1 MSTVENQPT
10 PPSSSSPSSP
20 GGQAPTATQA
30 PTVAPSP
37 TGAPGP
43 ADAFVVPPRPD
54 GPSFGRQVSAL
65 VRRNL
70 FHIRRQ
76 PENLADVTIQPV
88 MFVLLFAFVFGGAIA
103 VSSGDYREW
112 LLPGIM
118 AQTMAFSSFVVASGL
133 CNDLNKGI
141 IDRFR
146 TLPIQRASILIARSA
161 SSLIHSSIGV
171 VVMSLTGL
179 IVGWRIHTGLID
191 AILGYL
197 VLVGFGFVMIWIGI
211 VVGSRL
217 KTIEAVNGVM
227 FTTTFPITFLANTFA
242 PPESMPEWLRVFAEW
257 NPLSSVVQAM
267 RELWGNAPAV
277 GPEAA
282 LPLQYPLLSSL
293 LWIVGLTVIIAPIAI
308 KAFDA
313 RTRD

>member
-1 MSTVENQPT
+1 MSTVADPAT
-10 PPSSSSPSSP
+10 TSPEREHFS
-20 GGQAPTATQA
+20 
-30 PTVAPSP
+30 
-37 TGAPGP
+37 
-43 ADAFVVPPRPD
+43 VPVRPD
-54 GPSFGRQVSAL
+54 GPSFGRQISAL

-103 VSSGDYREW
+103 VAGSGNYREW

-146 TLPIQRASILIARSA
+146 TLPIQRSSILIARSA

-179 IVGWRIHTGLID
+179 IVGWRIRSGLLD
-191 AILGYL
+191 ALLGYL
-197 VLVGFGFVMIWIGI
+197 ILLGFGFVMIWIGI

-227 FTTTFPITFLANTFA
+227 FTTTFPITFVANTFA
-242 PPESMPEWLRVFAEW
+242 PPESMPVWLRAIAEW

-277 GPEAA
+277 GPDAA
-282 LPLQYPLLSSL
+282 LPLQHPVLASL
-293 LWIVGLTVIIAPIAI
+293 LWIVGLTVVIAPIAI

>member
-1 MSTVENQPT
+1 MSTVADPT
-10 PPSSSSPSSP
+10 HTSATHERFAMPVRHEGPPLS
-20 GGQAPTATQA
+20 
-30 PTVAPSP
+30 
-37 TGAPGP
+37 
-43 ADAFVVPPRPD
+43 
-54 GPSFGRQVSAL
+54 RQISAL

-103 VSSGDYREW
+103 VAGGVNYREW

-118 AQTMAFSSFVVASGL
+118 AQTMAFSSFVVAAGL

-179 IVGWRIHTGLID
+179 VVGWRIRSGIVD
-191 AILGYL
+191 AVLGYL
-197 VLVGFGFVMIWIGI
+197 ILLGFGFVMIWIGI

-227 FTTTFPITFLANTFA
+227 FTTIFPITFLANTFA
-242 PPESMPEWLRVFAEW
+242 PPESMPSWLRPVAEW
-257 NPLSSVVQAM
+257 NPLASVVQAM

-277 GPEAA
+277 GPDAA
-282 LPLQYPLLSSL
+282 LPLQYPVLASL
-293 LWIVGLTVIIAPIAI
+293 LWIVGLTVIIAPIAV

>member
-1 MSTVENQPT
+1 MS
-10 PPSSSSPSSP
+10 
-20 GGQAPTATQA
+20 AIADPTAG
-30 PTVAPSP
+30 PS
-37 TGAPGP
+37 TAEHFAVP
-43 ADAFVVPPRPD
+43 ARPD
-54 GPSFGRQVSAL
+54 GPSFGRQISAL
-65 VRRNL
+65 TRRNL

-103 VSSGDYREW
+103 VAGGNYREW

-146 TLPIQRASILIARSA
+146 SLPIKRASILIARSA

-179 IVGWRIHTGLID
+179 IVGWRIHSGVLD
-191 AILGYL
+191 AVLGYL
-197 VLVGFGFVMIWIGI
+197 ILLGFGFVMIWVGI

-227 FTTTFPITFLANTFA
+227 FTTTFPITFVANTFA
-242 PPESMPEWLRVFAEW
+242 PPESMPTWLRAIAEW
-257 NPLSSVVQAM
+257 NPLSAVVQAM
-267 RELWGNAPAV
+267 RQLWGNAPAV
-277 GPEAA
+277 GPDAA
-282 LPLQYPLLSSL
+282 LPLQYPVLASV
-293 LWIVGLTVIIAPIAI
+293 LWIVGLTAVIAPIAI
-308 KAFDA
+308 RAFDV

>member
-1 MSTVENQPT
+1 MSTVADPT
-10 PPSSSSPSSP
+10 HTSATHERFAMPVRHEGPPLS
-20 GGQAPTATQA
+20 
-30 PTVAPSP
+30 
-37 TGAPGP
+37 
-43 ADAFVVPPRPD
+43 
-54 GPSFGRQVSAL
+54 RQISAL

-103 VSSGDYREW
+103 VAGGVNYREW

-118 AQTMAFSSFVVASGL
+118 AQTMAFSSFVVAAGL

-146 TLPIQRASILIARSA
+146 TLPIQRASILTARSA

-179 IVGWRIHTGLID
+179 VVGWRIRSGIVD
-191 AILGYL
+191 AVLGYL
-197 VLVGFGFVMIWIGI
+197 ILLGFGFVMIWIGI

-227 FTTTFPITFLANTFA
+227 FTTIFPITFLANTFA
-242 PPESMPEWLRVFAEW
+242 PPESMPSWLRPVAEW
-257 NPLSSVVQAM
+257 NPLASVVQAM

-277 GPEAA
+277 GPDAA
-282 LPLQYPLLSSL
+282 LPLQHPVLASL
-293 LWIVGLTVIIAPIAI
+293 LWIVGLTVIIAPIAV

>member
-1 MSTVENQPT
+1 MSTVADPT
-10 PPSSSSPSSP
+10 HTS
-20 GGQAPTATQA
+20 ATHERFAMPT
-30 PTVAPSP
+30 
-37 TGAPGP
+37 
-43 ADAFVVPPRPD
+43 RPE
-54 GPSFGRQVSAL
+54 GPSLGRQISAL

-88 MFVLLFAFVFGGAIA
+88 MFVLLFAYVFGGAIA
-103 VSSGDYREW
+103 VAGGVNYREW

-179 IVGWRIHTGLID
+179 VVGWRIRSGIVD
-191 AILGYL
+191 AVLGYL
-197 VLVGFGFVMIWIGI
+197 ILLGFGFVMIWIGI

-217 KTIEAVNGVM
+217 KTIESVNGVM
-227 FTTTFPITFLANTFA
+227 FTTIFPITFLANTFA
-242 PPESMPEWLRVFAEW
+242 PPESMPSWLRPVAEW
-257 NPLSSVVQAM
+257 NPLASVVQAM

-277 GPEAA
+277 GPDAA
-282 LPLQYPLLSSL
+282 LPLQHPVLASL
-293 LWIVGLTVIIAPIAI
+293 LWIVGLTVIIAPIAV

>member
-1 MSTVENQPT
+1 MSTVADPAT
-10 PPSSSSPSSP
+10 TSPEREHFS
-20 GGQAPTATQA
+20 
-30 PTVAPSP
+30 
-37 TGAPGP
+37 
-43 ADAFVVPPRPD
+43 VPVRPD
-54 GPSFGRQVSAL
+54 GPSFGRQISAL

-103 VSSGDYREW
+103 VAGSGDYREW

-146 TLPIQRASILIARSA
+146 TLPIQRSSILIARSA

-179 IVGWRIHTGLID
+179 IVGWRIRSGLLD
-191 AILGYL
+191 ALLGYL
-197 VLVGFGFVMIWIGI
+197 ILLGFGFVMIWIGI

-227 FTTTFPITFLANTFA
+227 FTTTFPITFVANTFA
-242 PPESMPEWLRVFAEW
+242 PPESMPVWLRAIAEW

-277 GPEAA
+277 GPDAA
-282 LPLQYPLLSSL
+282 LPLQHPVLASL
-293 LWIVGLTVIIAPIAI
+293 LWIVGLTVVIAPIAI

>member
-1 MSTVENQPT
+1 MSTAAGRAPVETTHERFAIP
-10 PPSSSSPSSP
+10 
-20 GGQAPTATQA
+20 
-30 PTVAPSP
+30 V
-37 TGAPGP
+37 
-43 ADAFVVPPRPD
+43 RPE
-54 GPSFGRQVSAL
+54 GPSFGRQVSTL

-103 VSSGDYREW
+103 VAGGVDYREW

-179 IVGWRIHTGLID
+179 VVGWRIRSGIID
-191 AILGYL
+191 ALLGYL
-197 VLVGFGFVMIWIGI
+197 ILLGFGFVMIWIGI

-227 FTTTFPITFLANTFA
+227 FTTTFPITFVANTFA
-242 PPESMPEWLRVFAEW
+242 PPESMPDWLRVIAEW
-257 NPLSSVVQAM
+257 NPISSVVQAM

-277 GPEAA
+277 GSDAA
-282 LPLQYPLLSSL
+282 LPLQHPVLASL
-293 LWIVGLTVIIAPIAI
+293 LWIVGLTVVIAPIAV

>member
-1 MSTVENQPT
+1 MSTVADPT
-10 PPSSSSPSSP
+10 HTSATHERFAMPVRHEGPPLS
-20 GGQAPTATQA
+20 
-30 PTVAPSP
+30 
-37 TGAPGP
+37 
-43 ADAFVVPPRPD
+43 
-54 GPSFGRQVSAL
+54 RQISAL

-103 VSSGDYREW
+103 VAGGVNYREW

-118 AQTMAFSSFVVASGL
+118 AQTMAFSSFVVAAGL

-179 IVGWRIHTGLID
+179 VVGWRIRSGIVD
-191 AILGYL
+191 AVLGYL
-197 VLVGFGFVMIWIGI
+197 ILLGFGFVMIWIGI

-227 FTTTFPITFLANTFA
+227 FTTIFPITFLANTFA
-242 PPESMPEWLRVFAEW
+242 PPESMPSWLRPVAEW
-257 NPLSSVVQAM
+257 NPLASVVQAM

-277 GPEAA
+277 GPDAA
-282 LPLQYPLLSSL
+282 LPLQHPVLASL
-293 LWIVGLTVIIAPIAI
+293 LWIVGLTVIIAPIAV

>member
-1 MSTVENQPT
+1 MSTV
-10 PPSSSSPSSP
+10 
-20 GGQAPTATQA
+20 AD
-30 PTVAPSP
+30 
-37 TGAPGP
+37 P
-43 ADAFVVPPRPD
+43 AVGTTSADGFVVPARPD

-88 MFVLLFAFVFGGAIA
+88 MFVLLFAYVFGGAIA
-103 VSSGDYREW
+103 VAGSGNYREW

-179 IVGWRIHTGLID
+179 IVGWRIRSGIID
-191 AILGYL
+191 ALLGYL
-197 VLVGFGFVMIWIGI
+197 ILLGFGFVMIWIGI

-227 FTTTFPITFLANTFA
+227 FTTTFPITFVANTFA
-242 PPESMPEWLRVFAEW
+242 PPESMPVWLRAIAEW

-277 GPEAA
+277 GPDAA
-282 LPLQYPLLSSL
+282 LPLQHPVLASL
-293 LWIVGLTVIIAPIAI
+293 LWIVGLTVVIAPIAI

>member
-1 MSTVENQPT
+1 MSAVTGNPPVETTHEHFDVPQRTSGPT
-10 PPSSSSPSSP
+10 
-20 GGQAPTATQA
+20 
-30 PTVAPSP
+30 
-37 TGAPGP
+37 
-43 ADAFVVPPRPD
+43 
-54 GPSFGRQVSAL
+54 FGRQISAL
-65 VRRNL
+65 TRRNL

-76 PENLADVTIQPV
+76 PENLTDVTIQPV

-103 VSSGDYREW
+103 VSSGNYREW

-118 AQTMAFSSFVVASGL
+118 AQTMAFSSMIVASGL

-146 TLPIQRASILIARSA
+146 TLPIRRASILIARST

-171 VVMSLTGL
+171 VVMSVTGL
-179 IVGWRIHTGLID
+179 IVGWRIRGGLLD
-191 AILGYL
+191 AALGYVIL
-197 VLVGFGFVMIWIGI
+197 LGFGFVMIWIGI

-217 KTIEAVNGVM
+217 KTIEAVNGAM
-227 FTTTFPITFLANTFA
+227 FVTIFPITFVANSFA
-242 PPESMPEWLRVFAEW
+242 PPESMPDWLRMIAEW

-267 RELWGNAPAV
+267 RQLWGNAPAV
-277 GPEAA
+277 GPDAA
-282 LPLQYPLLSSL
+282 FPLQHPEIASL
-293 LWIVGLTVIIAPIAI
+293 LWIVGLTLAIAPMAL

>member
-1 MSTVENQPT
+1 MSTAAGNTPVE
-10 PPSSSSPSSP
+10 
-20 GGQAPTATQA
+20 ATHERFEV
-30 PTVAPSP
+30 PER
-37 TGAPGP
+37 P
-43 ADAFVVPPRPD
+43 A
-54 GPSFGRQVSAL
+54 GPSFGRQVSSL

-103 VSSGDYREW
+103 VAGGNYREW

-118 AQTMAFSSFVVASGL
+118 AQTMAFSSFVVAAGL

-161 SSLIHSSIGV
+161 SSIIHSSIGV

-179 IVGWRIHTGLID
+179 VVGWRIRGGFVD
-191 AILGYL
+191 AVLGYL
-197 VLVGFGFVMIWIGI
+197 ILLGFGFVMIWIGI

-242 PPESMPEWLRVFAEW
+242 PPETMPSWLRAIAEW

-267 RELWGNAPAV
+267 RQLWGNAPAV
-277 GPEAA
+277 GPDAA
-282 LPLQYPLLSSL
+282 FPLQHPVAASL
-293 LWIVGLTVIIAPIAI
+293 LWIVGLTVVIAPIAI
-308 KAFDA
+308 MAFDA

>member
-1 MSTVENQPT
+1 MSTAADPST
-10 PPSSSSPSSP
+10 PSSSSSS
-20 GGQAPTATQA
+20 GDFL
-30 PTVAPSP
+30 V
-37 TGAPGP
+37 P
-43 ADAFVVPPRPD
+43 ARPD

-70 FHIRRQ
+70 LHIRRQ

-103 VSSGDYREW
+103 VAGGNYREW

-179 IVGWRIHTGLID
+179 LVGWRIRSGIVD
-191 AILGYL
+191 ALLGYL
-197 VLVGFGFVMIWIGI
+197 VLLGFGFVMIWIGI

-217 KTIEAVNGVM
+217 KTIESVNGVM

-242 PPESMPEWLRVFAEW
+242 PPESMPSWLRGFAEW

-267 RELWGNAPAV
+267 RQLWGNAPPV

-282 LPLQYPLLSSL
+282 LPLQYPLASSL
-293 LWIVGLTVIIAPIAI
+293 LWIVGLTVVIAPIAI

>member
-1 MSTVENQPT
+1 MSTVADPAT
-10 PPSSSSPSSP
+10 TSPERERFS
-20 GGQAPTATQA
+20 
-30 PTVAPSP
+30 
-37 TGAPGP
+37 
-43 ADAFVVPPRPD
+43 VPVRPD
-54 GPSFGRQVSAL
+54 GPSFGRQISAL

-103 VSSGDYREW
+103 VAGSGNYREW

-146 TLPIQRASILIARSA
+146 TLPIQRSSILIARSA

-179 IVGWRIHTGLID
+179 IVGWRIRSGIID
-191 AILGYL
+191 ALLGYL
-197 VLVGFGFVMIWIGI
+197 ILLGFGFVMIWIGI

-227 FTTTFPITFLANTFA
+227 FTTTFPITFVANTFA
-242 PPESMPEWLRVFAEW
+242 PPESMPVWLRAIAEW

-277 GPEAA
+277 GPDAA
-282 LPLQYPLLSSL
+282 LPLQHPVLASL
-293 LWIVGLTVIIAPIAI
+293 LWIVGLTVVIAPIAI

>member
-1 MSTVENQPT
+1 MSTVADPT
-10 PPSSSSPSSP
+10 HTS
-20 GGQAPTATQA
+20 ATHERFA
-30 PTVAPSP
+30 M
-37 TGAPGP
+37 P
-43 ADAFVVPPRPD
+43 ARPE
-54 GPSFGRQVSAL
+54 GPSLGRQISAL

-88 MFVLLFAFVFGGAIA
+88 MFVLLFAYVFGGAIA
-103 VSSGDYREW
+103 VAGGVNYREW

-179 IVGWRIHTGLID
+179 VVGWRIRSGIVD
-191 AILGYL
+191 AVLGYL
-197 VLVGFGFVMIWIGI
+197 ILLGFGFVMIWIGI

-217 KTIEAVNGVM
+217 KTIESVNGVM
-227 FTTTFPITFLANTFA
+227 FTTIFPITFLANTFA
-242 PPESMPEWLRVFAEW
+242 PPESMPPWLRPVAEW
-257 NPLSSVVQAM
+257 NPLASVVQAM

-277 GPEAA
+277 GPDAA
-282 LPLQYPLLSSL
+282 LPLQYPVLASV
-293 LWIVGLTVIIAPIAI
+293 LWIVGLTVVIAPIAV

>member
-1 MSTVENQPT
+1 MSTVADPAHT
-10 PPSSSSPSSP
+10 S
-20 GGQAPTATQA
+20 ATHERFA
-30 PTVAPSP
+30 MP
-37 TGAPGP
+37 
-43 ADAFVVPPRPD
+43 DRPD
-54 GPSFGRQVSAL
+54 GPPLSRQISAL

-88 MFVLLFAFVFGGAIA
+88 MFVLLFAYVFGGAIA
-103 VSSGDYREW
+103 VAGGVNYREW

-146 TLPIQRASILIARSA
+146 SLPIQRASILIARSA

-179 IVGWRIHTGLID
+179 IVGWRIRSGLVD
-191 AILGYL
+191 AVLGYL
-197 VLVGFGFVMIWIGI
+197 ILLGFGFVMIWIGI

-217 KTIEAVNGVM
+217 KTIESVNGVM
-227 FTTTFPITFLANTFA
+227 FTTIFPITFLANTFA
-242 PPESMPEWLRVFAEW
+242 PPESMPVWLRPVAEW
-257 NPLSSVVQAM
+257 NPLASVVQAM

-277 GPEAA
+277 GPDAA
-282 LPLQYPLLSSL
+282 LPLQHPVLASL
-293 LWIVGLTVIIAPIAI
+293 LWIVGLTVIIAPIAV

>member
-1 MSTVENQPT
+1 MSVVSGPG
-10 PPSSSSPSSP
+10 P
-20 GGQAPTATQA
+20 GGAAA
-30 PTVAPSP
+30 
-37 TGAPGP
+37 GP
-43 ADAFVVPPRPD
+43 FSVPARPD
-54 GPSFGRQVSAL
+54 GPSLGRQISAL

-103 VSSGDYREW
+103 VSSGNYREW

-118 AQTMAFSSFVVASGL
+118 AQTMAFSSFIVASGL

-179 IVGWRIHTGLID
+179 LVGWRIHSGVID
-191 AILGYL
+191 ALLGYL
-197 VLVGFGFVMIWIGI
+197 VLLGFGFVMIWIGI

-242 PPESMPEWLRVFAEW
+242 PPESMPTWLRVFAEW

-267 RELWGNAPAV
+267 RQLWGNAPAV
-277 GPEAA
+277 GPDAA
-282 LPLQYPLLSSL
+282 LPLQYPLLSSV
-293 LWIVGLTVIIAPIAI
+293 LWIVGLTVVIAPIAI

>member
-1 MSTVENQPT
+1 MSTV
-10 PPSSSSPSSP
+10 
-20 GGQAPTATQA
+20 AD
-30 PTVAPSP
+30 
-37 TGAPGP
+37 P
-43 ADAFVVPPRPD
+43 AVGTTSADGFVVPARPD

-88 MFVLLFAFVFGGAIA
+88 MFVLLFAYVFGGAIA
-103 VSSGDYREW
+103 VAGSGNYREW

-179 IVGWRIHTGLID
+179 IVGWRIRSGIID
-191 AILGYL
+191 ALLGYL
-197 VLVGFGFVMIWIGI
+197 ILLGFGFVMIWIGI

-227 FTTTFPITFLANTFA
+227 FTTTFPITFVANTFA
-242 PPESMPEWLRVFAEW
+242 PPESMPVWLRAIAEW

-267 RELWGNAPAV
+267 RELWRNAPAV
-277 GPEAA
+277 GPDAA
-282 LPLQYPLLSSL
+282 LPLQHPVLASL
-293 LWIVGLTVIIAPIAI
+293 LWIVGLTVVIAPIAI

>member
-1 MSTVENQPT
+1 MSTAAPAG
-10 PPSSSSPSSP
+10 PSAGPS
-20 GGQAPTATQA
+20 T
-30 PTVAPSP
+30 
-37 TGAPGP
+37 
-43 ADAFVVPPRPD
+43 

-70 FHIRRQ
+70 LHIRRQ
-76 PENLADVTIQPV
+76 PENLTDVTIQPV
-88 MFVLLFAFVFGGAIA
+88 MFVLLFAFVFGGAISVA
-103 VSSGDYREW
+103 GGDYREW

-179 IVGWRIHTGLID
+179 VAGWRIRSGLLD
-191 AILGYL
+191 AVLGYL
-197 VLVGFGFVMIWIGI
+197 ILLGFGFVMIWIGI

-217 KTIEAVNGVM
+217 KTIEAVNGAM
-227 FTTTFPITFLANTFA
+227 FTTIFPITFLANTFA

-257 NPLSSVVQAM
+257 NPISSVVQAM
-267 RELWGNAPAV
+267 RQLWGNAPPV
-277 GPEAA
+277 GQDAA
-282 LPLQYPLLSSL
+282 LPLQHPVLASL
-293 LWIVGLTVIIAPIAI
+293 LWIVGLTVLIAPIAV

>member
-1 MSTVENQPT
+1 MSTAAD
-10 PPSSSSPSSP
+10 S
-20 GGQAPTATQA
+20 APTAGNIPIETEHDRFEV
-30 PTVAPSP
+30 PDR
-37 TGAPGP
+37 P
-43 ADAFVVPPRPD
+43 A
-54 GPSFGRQVSAL
+54 GPSFGRQVSTL

-103 VSSGDYREW
+103 VAGGNYREW

-118 AQTMAFSSFVVASGL
+118 AQTMAFSSFVVAAGL

-161 SSLIHSSIGV
+161 SSIIHSSIGV

-179 IVGWRIHTGLID
+179 IVGWRIRSGFLD

-197 VLVGFGFVMIWIGI
+197 ILLGFGFVMIWIGI

-242 PPESMPEWLRVFAEW
+242 PPESMPTWLRMFAEW

-277 GPEAA
+277 GPDAA
-282 LPLQYPLLSSL
+282 LPLQHPVIASL
-293 LWIVGLTVIIAPIAI
+293 LWIVGLTLVIAPIAI
-308 KAFDA
+308 KAFDV

>member
-1 MSTVENQPT
+1 MSTVVD
-10 PPSSSSPSSP
+10 
-20 GGQAPTATQA
+20 PTADASA
-30 PTVAPSP
+30 PRAFSV
-37 TGAPGP
+37 P
-43 ADAFVVPPRPD
+43 ARPD

-118 AQTMAFSSFVVASGL
+118 AQTMAFSSFIVASGL

-146 TLPIQRASILIARSA
+146 TLPIQRSSILIARSA

-179 IVGWRIHTGLID
+179 LVGWRIHTGIID
-191 AILGYL
+191 ALLGYL

-242 PPESMPEWLRVFAEW
+242 PPESMPTWLRAFAEW

-267 RELWGNAPAV
+267 RQLWGNAPAV
-277 GPEAA
+277 GPDAA
-282 LPLQYPLLSSL
+282 LPLQHPLAASL
-293 LWIVGLTVIIAPIAI
+293 IWIVGLTVIIAPIAI

>member
-1 MSTVENQPT
+1 MSTVADPAT
-10 PPSSSSPSSP
+10 TSPEREHFS
-20 GGQAPTATQA
+20 
-30 PTVAPSP
+30 
-37 TGAPGP
+37 
-43 ADAFVVPPRPD
+43 VPVRPD
-54 GPSFGRQVSAL
+54 GPSFGRQISAL

-103 VSSGDYREW
+103 VAGSGDYREW

-146 TLPIQRASILIARSA
+146 TLPIQRSSILIARSA
-161 SSLIHSSIGV
+161 SSLIHSSVGV

-179 IVGWRIHTGLID
+179 IVGWRIRSGLLD
-191 AILGYL
+191 ALLGYL
-197 VLVGFGFVMIWIGI
+197 ILLGFGFVMIWIGI

-227 FTTTFPITFLANTFA
+227 FTTTFPITFVANTFA
-242 PPESMPEWLRVFAEW
+242 PPESMPVWLRAIAEW

-277 GPEAA
+277 GPDAA
-282 LPLQYPLLSSL
+282 LPLQHPVLASL
-293 LWIVGLTVIIAPIAI
+293 LWIVGLTVVIAPIAI

>member
-1 MSTVENQPT
+1 MSTAADSNSSSSSS
-10 PPSSSSPSSP
+10 SSSSPSS
-20 GGQAPTATQA
+20 
-30 PTVAPSP
+30 
-37 TGAPGP
+37 TGTFAVP
-43 ADAFVVPPRPD
+43 ARPD
-54 GPSFGRQVSAL
+54 GPTFGRQVSAL

-70 FHIRRQ
+70 LHIRRQ
-76 PENLADVTIQPV
+76 PENLADVTFQPV
-88 MFVLLFAFVFGGAIA
+88 MFVLLFAYVFGGAIA
-103 VSSGDYREW
+103 VAGGNYREW

-118 AQTMAFSSFVVASGL
+118 AQTMAFSSFVVAAGL

-179 IVGWRIHTGLID
+179 IVGWRIRTGLVD
-191 AILGYL
+191 AVLGYL
-197 VLVGFGFVMIWIGI
+197 ILLGFGFVMIWIGI

-242 PPESMPEWLRVFAEW
+242 PPESMPTWLRLFAEW

-277 GPEAA
+277 GPDAA
-282 LPLQYPLLSSL
+282 LPLQHPVIASL
-293 LWIVGLTVIIAPIAI
+293 IWIVGLTVLIAPIAI

>member
-1 MSTVENQPT
+1 MSTAAGNTPVE
-10 PPSSSSPSSP
+10 
-20 GGQAPTATQA
+20 ATHERFEV
-30 PTVAPSP
+30 PER
-37 TGAPGP
+37 P
-43 ADAFVVPPRPD
+43 A
-54 GPSFGRQVSAL
+54 GPSFGRQVSSL

-103 VSSGDYREW
+103 VAGGNYREW

-118 AQTMAFSSFVVASGL
+118 AQTMAFSSFVVAAGL

-161 SSLIHSSIGV
+161 SSIIHSSIGV

-179 IVGWRIHTGLID
+179 VVGWRIRGGFVD
-191 AILGYL
+191 AVLGYL
-197 VLVGFGFVMIWIGI
+197 ILLGFGFVMIWIGI

-242 PPESMPEWLRVFAEW
+242 PPETMPSWLRVIAEW

-267 RELWGNAPAV
+267 RQLWGNAPAV
-277 GPEAA
+277 GPDAA
-282 LPLQYPLLSSL
+282 FPLQHPVAASL
-293 LWIVGLTVIIAPIAI
+293 LWIVGLTVVIAPIAI
-308 KAFDA
+308 MAFDA

>member
-1 MSTVENQPT
+1 MSTVADPT
-10 PPSSSSPSSP
+10 HTS
-20 GGQAPTATQA
+20 ATHERFA
-30 PTVAPSP
+30 MPV
-37 TGAPGP
+37 
-43 ADAFVVPPRPD
+43 RPD
-54 GPSFGRQVSAL
+54 GPTFGRQISAL

-88 MFVLLFAFVFGGAIA
+88 MFVLLFAYVFGGAIA
-103 VSSGDYREW
+103 VAGGVSYREW

-118 AQTMAFSSFVVASGL
+118 AQTMAFSSFVVAAGL

-179 IVGWRIHTGLID
+179 IVGWRIRSGILD
-191 AILGYL
+191 ALLGYL
-197 VLVGFGFVMIWIGI
+197 ILLGFGFVMIWIGI

-227 FTTTFPITFLANTFA
+227 FTTTFPITFVANTFA
-242 PPESMPEWLRVFAEW
+242 PPESMPDWLRVIAEW
-257 NPLSSVVQAM
+257 NPISSVVQAM
-267 RELWGNAPAV
+267 RQLWGNAPAV

-282 LPLQYPLLSSL
+282 LPLQYPVLASL
-293 LWIVGLTVIIAPIAI
+293 LWIVGLTVVIAPIAV

>member
-1 MSTVENQPT
+1 MSTAAPAGPSAGPPT
-10 PPSSSSPSSP
+10 
-20 GGQAPTATQA
+20 
-30 PTVAPSP
+30 
-37 TGAPGP
+37 
-43 ADAFVVPPRPD
+43 

-70 FHIRRQ
+70 LHIRRQ
-76 PENLADVTIQPV
+76 PENLTDVTIQPV
-88 MFVLLFAFVFGGAIA
+88 MFVLLFAFVFGGAISVA
-103 VSSGDYREW
+103 GGDYREW

-179 IVGWRIHTGLID
+179 VAGWRIRSGLLD
-191 AILGYL
+191 AVLGYL
-197 VLVGFGFVMIWIGI
+197 ILLGFGFVMIWIGI

-217 KTIEAVNGVM
+217 KTIEAVNGAM
-227 FTTTFPITFLANTFA
+227 FTTIFPITFLANTFA

-257 NPLSSVVQAM
+257 NPISSVVQAM
-267 RELWGNAPAV
+267 RQLWGNAPPV
-277 GPEAA
+277 GQDAA
-282 LPLQYPLLSSL
+282 LPLQHPVLASL
-293 LWIVGLTVIIAPIAI
+293 LWIVGLTVLIAPVAV

>member
-1 MSTVENQPT
+1 MSTVADPAHT
-10 PPSSSSPSSP
+10 S
-20 GGQAPTATQA
+20 ATHERFEM
-30 PTVAPSP
+30 P
-37 TGAPGP
+37 
-43 ADAFVVPPRPD
+43 DRPD
-54 GPSFGRQVSAL
+54 GPPLSRQISAL

-88 MFVLLFAFVFGGAIA
+88 MFVLLFAYVFGGAIA
-103 VSSGDYREW
+103 VAGGVDYREW

-146 TLPIQRASILIARSA
+146 SLPIQRASILIARSA

-179 IVGWRIHTGLID
+179 IVGWRIRSGLVD
-191 AILGYL
+191 AVLGYL
-197 VLVGFGFVMIWIGI
+197 ILLGFGFVMIWIGI

-217 KTIEAVNGVM
+217 KTIESVNGVM
-227 FTTTFPITFLANTFA
+227 FTTIFPITFLANTFA
-242 PPESMPEWLRVFAEW
+242 PPESMPVWLRPVAEW
-257 NPLSSVVQAM
+257 NPLASVVQAM

-277 GPEAA
+277 GPDAA
-282 LPLQYPLLSSL
+282 LPLQHPVLASL
-293 LWIVGLTVIIAPIAI
+293 LWIVGLTVIIAPIAV

>member
-1 MSTVENQPT
+1 MSTPADPSTPT
-10 PPSSSSPSSP
+10 SSSGTS
-20 GGQAPTATQA
+20 
-30 PTVAPSP
+30 SP
-37 TGAPGP
+37 TGT
-43 ADAFVVPPRPD
+43 FVVPARPD

-70 FHIRRQ
+70 LHIRRQ

-103 VSSGDYREW
+103 VAGGNYREW

-179 IVGWRIHTGLID
+179 LVGWRIRSGLID
-191 AILGYL
+191 AVLGYVIL
-197 VLVGFGFVMIWIGI
+197 LGFGFVMIWIGI

-242 PPESMPEWLRVFAEW
+242 PPESMPTWLRAFAEW

-267 RELWGNAPAV
+267 RQLWGNAPAV
-277 GPEAA
+277 GPDAA
-282 LPLQYPLLSSL
+282 LPLQHPVLSSV
-293 LWIVGLTVIIAPIAI
+293 LWIVGLTLVIAPIAI

>member
-1 MSTVENQPT
+1 
-10 PPSSSSPSSP
+10 
-20 GGQAPTATQA
+20 
-30 PTVAPSP
+30 
-37 TGAPGP
+37 
-43 ADAFVVPPRPD
+43 
-54 GPSFGRQVSAL
+54 
-65 VRRNL
+65 
-70 FHIRRQ
+70 
-76 PENLADVTIQPV
+76 ADVTIQPV

-103 VSSGDYREW
+103 VAGEVDYREW

-146 TLPIQRASILIARSA
+146 TLPIRRSSILIARSA

-179 IVGWRIHTGLID
+179 IVGWRIRSGIID
-191 AILGYL
+191 ALLGYL
-197 VLVGFGFVMIWIGI
+197 ILLGFGFVMIWIGI

-227 FTTTFPITFLANTFA
+227 FTTTFPLTFVALACA
-242 PPESMPEWLRVFAEW
+242 APESVPVWLRAIAEW

-277 GPEAA
+277 GPDAA
-282 LPLQYPLLSSL
+282 LPLQHPVLASL
-293 LWIVGLTVIIAPIAI
+293 LWIVGLTAVIAPIAI

>member
-1 MSTVENQPT
+1 MSTAADP
-10 PPSSSSPSSP
+10 
-20 GGQAPTATQA
+20 APAATTSGHF
-30 PTVAPSP
+30 TVP
-37 TGAPGP
+37 
-43 ADAFVVPPRPD
+43 VRPD
-54 GPSFGRQVSAL
+54 GPSLARQISAL
-65 VRRNL
+65 VRRNPL
-70 FHIRRQ
+70 HIRRQ

-103 VSSGDYREW
+103 VAGGNYREW

-146 TLPIQRASILIARSA
+146 TLPIQRASILVARSA

-179 IVGWRIHTGLID
+179 MVGWRIRSGIVD
-191 AILGYL
+191 ALLGYL
-197 VLVGFGFVMIWIGI
+197 ILLGFGFVMIWIGI

-227 FTTTFPITFLANTFA
+227 FTTTFPITFVANTFA
-242 PPESMPEWLRVFAEW
+242 PPESMPTWLRTIAEW

-267 RELWGNAPAV
+267 RQLWGNAPAV
-277 GPEAA
+277 GPDAA
-282 LPLQYPLLSSL
+282 LPLQHPVAASL
-293 LWIVGLTVIIAPIAI
+293 LWIVGLTVIIAPIAV

>member
-1 MSTVENQPT
+1 MSTV
-10 PPSSSSPSSP
+10 SD
-20 GGQAPTATQA
+20 PTAGG
-30 PTVAPSP
+30 TVSKPFSV
-37 TGAPGP
+37 P
-43 ADAFVVPPRPD
+43 ARPD
-54 GPSFGRQVSAL
+54 GPTLGRQISAL

-103 VSSGDYREW
+103 VSSGNYREW

-179 IVGWRIHTGLID
+179 IVGWRIHSGIID
-191 AILGYL
+191 ALLGYL

-242 PPESMPEWLRVFAEW
+242 PPESMPTWLRVFAEW

-267 RELWGNAPAV
+267 RQLWGNAPAV
-277 GPEAA
+277 GPDAA
-282 LPLQYPLLSSL
+282 LPLQYPLLASL

-308 KAFDA
+308 KAFDV

>member
-1 MSTVENQPT
+1 MSTAADPSAPPAQP
-10 PPSSSSPSSP
+10 
-20 GGQAPTATQA
+20 APF
-30 PTVAPSP
+30 SM
-37 TGAPGP
+37 P
-43 ADAFVVPPRPD
+43 ARPD

-70 FHIRRQ
+70 LHIRRQ

-103 VSSGDYREW
+103 VAGGNYREW

-179 IVGWRIHTGLID
+179 IVGWRIRTGVID
-191 AILGYL
+191 ALLGYL
-197 VLVGFGFVMIWIGI
+197 VLLGFGFVMIWIGI

-242 PPESMPEWLRVFAEW
+242 PPESMPPWLRVFAEW

-267 RELWGNAPAV
+267 RQLWGNAPPV
-277 GPEAA
+277 GPDAA
-282 LPLQYPLLSSL
+282 LPLQYPLASSL
-293 LWIVGLTVIIAPIAI
+293 LWIVGLTVVIAPIAI

>member
-1 MSTVENQPT
+1 MSTAADP
-10 PPSSSSPSSP
+10 
-20 GGQAPTATQA
+20 APAATTSGHF
-30 PTVAPSP
+30 TVP
-37 TGAPGP
+37 
-43 ADAFVVPPRPD
+43 VRPD
-54 GPSFGRQVSAL
+54 GPSLARQISAL

-70 FHIRRQ
+70 LHIRRQ

-103 VSSGDYREW
+103 VAGGNYREW

-146 TLPIQRASILIARSA
+146 TLPIQRASILVARSA

-179 IVGWRIHTGLID
+179 MVGWRIRSGIVD
-191 AILGYL
+191 ALLGYL
-197 VLVGFGFVMIWIGI
+197 ILLGFGFVMIWIGI

-227 FTTTFPITFLANTFA
+227 FTTTFPITFVANTFA
-242 PPESMPEWLRVFAEW
+242 PPESMPTWLRTIAEW

-267 RELWGNAPAV
+267 RQLWGNAPAV
-277 GPEAA
+277 GPDAA
-282 LPLQYPLLSSL
+282 LPLQHPVAASL
-293 LWIVGLTVIIAPIAI
+293 LWIVGLTVIIAPIAV